1 MIPPLLYIAEHFSN
15 SFSAVNIAVA
25 GEVMDGSFE
34 SSNVSLAFRT
44 GEMFTVLLIHLI
56 LFVFSRK
63 KEAWIDSSSMHF
75 NSKLL
80 RLRVIALSLIT
91 PISLIVG
98 IIGGQ
103 GFVLVPLVMFV
114 PFVFVQVRMPALE

>member
-1 MIPPLLYIAEHFSN
+1 MLYIAEHFSD
-15 SFSAVNIAVA
+15 SLSAVNIAA
-25 GEVMDGSFE
+25 TGEVMDGSFE

-44 GEMFTVLLIHLI
+44 ATIFTVLLIHLI

-63 KEAWIDSSSMHF
+63 KEAWIDSISMHF

-80 RLRVIALSLIT
+80 RLRVIVLSLIT
-91 PISLIVG
+91 PASLIIG

-103 GFVLVPLVMFV
+103 SFVLTPLLMFV
-114 PFVFVQVRMPALE
+114 PFIFVQVRMPVLE

>member
-1 MIPPLLYIAEHFSN
+1 
-15 SFSAVNIAVA
+15 
-25 GEVMDGSFE
+25 MDGSFE
-34 SSNVSLAFRT
+34 SSNVSLAFRA
-44 GEMFTVLLIHLI
+44 GAMFTVLLIHLI
-56 LFVFSRK
+56 LFVFSRN
-63 KEAWIDSSSMHF
+63 KEAWIDSSTMHF

-91 PISLIVG
+91 PISLVVC